1 MSRKRR
7 NRSEQR
13 DNSFPIA
20 NFVAVRHPTSFSRP
34 SPVTFSRPRVA
45 LSEIEDRRT
54 YHPLGFFRPARSF
67 NRSQHTLVVKQPPK
81 NRDRFSGLRGL
92 PTAIQFHAPKK
103 VLVCVRRQRRKEV
116 IHALKKIG
124 KGAAKRFRRRS
135 YYSNIHC

>member
-13 DNSFPIA
+13 DTFPIA
-20 NFVAVRHPTSFSRP
+20 NYVAVRPTPSYSRP
-34 SPVTFSRPRVA
+34 SFVTLARPRVA

-54 YHPLGFFRPARSF
+54 YHPLDFFRPARSF
-67 NRSQHTLVVKQPPK
+67 NRSQHSLVVKQPAK
-81 NRDRFSGLRGL
+81 NKDRFSGLRGL

-116 IHALKKIG
+116 IHALKKTG
-124 KGAAKRFRRRS
+124 KGAAKRLRRRS